1 MTLIDFTL
9 FGEVNHCSAK
19 PKILSPRR
27 GYLSPENI
35 LIQVLKSSSET
46 LTDPNVYQIEISD
59 DRIYP
64 AAYDACQTI
73 LEKECLQDPFI
84 CALFS
89 KAKGQYLRLALPLH
103 ALFQPSPL
111 PDIMPNIIP
120 EPVQKAS
127 ISLVGLCI
135 EHTAL
140 LAGREV
146 KDGKLTP
153 REPCISQETE
163 LECTDKVLQQIII
176 NYPGKYVSASKVN
189 HLSKFRRLGGKS
201 KVLMIFTTL
210 EHKNLGEIY
219 HAKNKATFFIKQDSQ
234 SINDDDLPQF
244 LRSLQHL
251 GLTLEAYNAAY
262 ENDTHPNAAETL
274 GQYNQA
280 TEGVKEQTAKRIKID
295 DAMSS
300 IASKEK

>member
-1 MTLIDFTL
+1 MVAVTNFPISNQNIDYNGKTL
-9 FGEVNHCSAK
+9 FQTMNTIRPSAITHGFYILCSFFL
-19 PKILSPRR
+19 P
-27 GYLSPENI
+27 
-35 LIQVLKSSSET
+35 
-46 LTDPNVYQIEISD
+46 
-59 DRIYP
+59 
-64 AAYDACQTI
+64 
-73 LEKECLQDPFI
+73 
-84 CALFS
+84 ALFS

-111 PDIMPNIIP
+111 PDTLPNIIP

-153 REPCISQETE
+153 REPCIPQETE
-163 LECTDKVLQQIII
+163 LECSDKVLQQIII
-176 NYPGKYVSASKVN
+176 NYPG
-189 HLSKFRRLGGKS
+189 
-201 KVLMIFTTL
+201 IT
-210 EHKNLGEIY
+210 
-219 HAKNKATFFIKQDSQ
+219 
-234 SINDDDLPQF
+234 DDDLPQF

-300 IASKEK
+300 MASKET